1 MNVDN
6 ITVNTQSSIKLSLSK
21 TIYFDPFK
29 IDSDMHDA
37 DIIFVTHDHYDHY
50 DTDSIKK
57 VKNENTII
65 VAPRSMEA
73 DVKKI
78 AFKDYVLLN
87 PNEETNIDNINI
99 KAVRAY
105 NIDKPFHPKENDWL
119 GYVVNVD
126 NISYYV
132 AGDTDNTEEAL
143 SVTCD
148 VALIPIGGRFT
159 MDVLEAA
166 TLAKSINPK
175 VVIPTHYGSIVG
187 NINDGKELRNN
198 LNGTNIEVIEKL

>member
-65 VAPRSMEA
+65 VAPKSMEE
-73 DVKKI
+73 DVKKLE
-78 AFKDYVLLN
+78 FKDYVLLN

-105 NIDKPFHPKENDWL
+105 NIGKPFHSKENDWL

-126 NISYYV
+126 NITYYV
-132 AGDTDNTEEAL
+132 AGDTDDTEEAL